1 MVIRLQRSDGIWV
14 SVGAALEGGWCCYP
28 LIALVILARRLPAC
42 DIVMLINFND
52 LLSLSTGDQEIS
64 PIHPQLNATEPDNT
78 RTWSAT
84 SVVQVSAMRER
95 HGDILRCVAYHEN
108 YEAKSVPV
116 EARLDVK
123 CKSQKQMTQTHKK
136 YNKPVWDSS
145 LARRSICWSLGE
157 LIAFTCIWLKVRKVK
172 RHCKQL

>member
-1 MVIRLQRSDGIWV
+1 M
-14 SVGAALEGGWCCYP
+14 
-28 LIALVILARRLPAC
+28 
-42 DIVMLINFND
+42 IVVLINLND
-52 LLSLSTGDQEIS
+52 LLSTGDQEIS

-95 HGDILRCVAYHEN
+95 HGDILRCVAFHEN

-123 CKSQKQMTQTHKK
+123 CKSKK
-136 YNKPVWDSS
+136 
-145 LARRSICWSLGE
+145 
-157 LIAFTCIWLKVRKVK
+157 
-172 RHCKQL
+172 